1 MCKGESAYK
10 ANAFANLR
18 EGNASDEAVPGVADA
33 EQTWVA
39 PCAEPDLGT
48 KLPREHKVAERD
60 EQLAGSVAVVA
71 VAEEDDLNNCKGPS
85 RSPGGGPDDGEL
97 L

>member
-1 MCKGESAYK
+1 MPMCKGESAYK

-18 EGNASDEAVPGVADA
+18 ESNASDEAVPGVADA

-39 PCAEPDLGT
+39 SCAEPDLRT

-71 VAEEDDLNNCKGPS
+71 VAEKMTLITA
-85 RSPGGGPDDGEL
+85 
-97 L
+97 

>member
-18 EGNASDEAVPGVADA
+18 ESNASDEAVPGVADA

-39 PCAEPDLGT
+39 SCAEPDLRT
-48 KLPREHKVAERD
+48 KLPREYKVAERD
-60 EQLAGSVAVVA
+60 EQLAGSVGCG
-71 VAEEDDLNNCKGPS
+71 EDDLNNCIGLS
-85 RSPGGGPDDGEL
+85 RSPGGGPDDEL